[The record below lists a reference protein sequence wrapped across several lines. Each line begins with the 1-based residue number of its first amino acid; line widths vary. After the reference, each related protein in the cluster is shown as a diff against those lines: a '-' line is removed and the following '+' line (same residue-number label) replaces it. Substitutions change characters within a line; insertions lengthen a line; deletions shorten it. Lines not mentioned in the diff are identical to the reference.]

1 MFTKLR
7 LAATCLGLTLS
18 VHAYAQGAR
27 PSQPAP
33 NQAPAPTSPTVPAA
47 PAQPEP
53 TPSHLA
59 LAREVITLTG
69 GLSTVDALIP
79 AFSEEIKRQAVT
91 RPELTKDLTEVLTS
105 LEPEMELQRQR
116 GIATV
121 SRTYAK
127 WLTEPEMREV
137 IAFFKTPA
145 GAKYIKVQPDL
156 VDDVVNELQLWSQEA
171 SEYAMVRVRAEMGKR
186 GHQMQ

>member
-1 MFTKLR
+1 MFTPLR
-7 LAATCLGLTLS
+7 LAATCLGLMLS

-27 PSQPAP
+27 PPQPAP
-33 NQAPAPTSPTVPAA
+33 APAPTAPTVPTA

-53 TPSHLA
+53 TAGHLA

-91 RPELTKDLTEVLTS
+91 RPELTKDLNEVLTS

-116 GIATV
+116 GLNTV
-121 SRTYAK
+121 SRTYTK
-127 WLTEPEMREV
+127 WLSEPEMREV